1 MRLGVLLPAMFIIPG
16 GLVVYGLTGEYNLHW
31 LGYFFGMGMLTFGG
45 YFYLTFTLA
54 YAIDSHNAIM
64 SELLMAM
71 NMGKTVISFG
81 VGFKVLDWVE
91 ERGYATIIAG
101 ILSGVLFVNCAM
113 VVVFMVVGKRMRV
126 WYSTSRLQRMQ
137 RRTADKVKAVH

>member
-1 MRLGVLLPAMFIIPG
+1 
-16 GLVVYGLTGEYNLHW
+16 
-31 LGYFFGMGMLTFGG
+31 
-45 YFYLTFTLA
+45 
-54 YAIDSHNAIM
+54 
-64 SELLMAM
+64 MAM